1 LAFYEDKREHDGG
14 ALVLFKRNLTV
25 AVPNAK
31 THRRA
36 NWYMRLKIGGRKGYV
51 TRSTKLTIYEDA
63 YEYAKSELLRLQ
75 QAAVRLEVLRL
86 MATIIADEARD
97 IEGVKV
103 KAAKA
108 SKPLPALPI
117 PKSANAPKPTQAV
130 PTQQVSQQY
139 FEPIQAIKPI
149 VPK

>member
-1 LAFYEDKREHDGG
+1 MSALADVQR
-14 ALVLFKRNLTV
+14 ALNTI
-25 AVPNAK
+25 
-31 THRRA
+31 RR
-36 NWYMRLKIGGRKGYV
+36 I
-51 TRSTKLTIYEDA
+51 T
-63 YEYAKSELLRLQ
+63 SEE

-86 MATIIADEARD
+86 MATMIADEARD
-97 IEGVKV
+97 IQGVKV

-130 PTQQVSQQY
+130 PTQQVSQQD

-149 VPK
+149 APK